1 MNRALWFLLGLRLK
15 SWLRRLGRN
24 LRTVRG
30 VLLTGIFSLMSCF
43 WLGSMVVQ
51 AVTIARQD
59 KPTETSLWVEQWGPW
74 ILLLYCLWSVI
85 GRPQQSPLNFTLP
98 EVQFLFA
105 GPFSRRQILIYK
117 LLSQTLLI
125 IPVSLFLSIAGRS
138 TTGTWLGGWIGIFLI
153 LNFIQLFTLAFALLT
168 QTIDAR
174 AYTRLRQAIVWTVL
188 LSILLSLGS
197 AWWAL
202 GGFDDPQAVLERVQ
216 SSTVVQVGLAPLRW
230 FFRITSARQLDA
242 YFVLHTVLAVLVLLG
257 LLVLVVRLDSH
268 YLEAAA
274 GAAERRAAVLEQI
287 RRGGL
292 AAAFSARPGAS
303 TRTPWPTP
311 PWLGGVGPILWR
323 QLIGASRG
331 YRVLF
336 VLLFATLISV
346 GAPLVATLAS
356 GRGANSNLPWI
367 FVTLGLIVSVMLD
380 NTVTF
385 DFRADLDRIEF
396 LKTLPLASWQV
407 ALAEILAP
415 TILLSLYQIAFAS
428 VVFAIFGEIG
438 WLVAA
443 VVVLSWPVNLLLV
456 GVENGIFLLFP
467 TRMAPAAP
475 GDFSQAFRQMFTM
488 LAKALALALGLG
500 TAAISGALVYRFID
514 GRWAL
519 AVLAAA
525 IPASVL
531 SMMMVPIVA
540 WAFERFDVS
549 RDLPP

>member
-1 MNRALWFLLGLRLK
+1 
-15 SWLRRLGRN
+15 
-24 LRTVRG
+24 

-174 AYTRLRQAIVWTVL
+174 AYTRLRQAILWA
-188 LSILLSLGS
+188 ILVSFILAFVS
-197 AWWAL
+197 AWWVL
-202 GGFDDPQAVLERVQ
+202 GGFDDPQAVLSRVQ
-216 SSTVVQVGLAPLRW
+216 SSTVAQIGLAPLRW
-230 FFRITSARQLDA
+230 FFQISSARQLDA
-242 YFVLHTVLAVLVLLG
+242 HFFVKVALACIVLLG
-257 LLVLVVRLDSH
+257 LLFLVIRLDSH
-268 YLEAAA
+268 YYETAA
-274 GAAERRAAVLEQI
+274 GVAERRAAVLE
-287 RRGGL
+287 RMRSGGL
-292 AAAFSARPGAS
+292 AGAFSARTGGIAR
-303 TRTPWPTP
+303 TRWPAP
-311 PWLGGVGPILWR
+311 PWLAGIGPILWR
-323 QLIGASRG
+323 QVIGASRG
-331 YRVLF
+331 YRVF
-336 VLLFATLISV
+336 IVLLFATLLSV
-346 GAPLVATLAS
+346 GAPVVATLAS
-356 GRGANSNLPWI
+356 GRGANPQLSWV
-367 FVTLGLIVSVMLD
+367 FVSLGLVMSVMMGH
-380 NTVTF
+380 TVAF
-385 DFRADLDRIEF
+385 DFRADLDRLEL

-500 TAAISGALVYRFID
+500 TAAISGALVYRLTH
-514 GRWAL
+514 GSLGL
-519 AVLAAA
+519 ALAAA
-525 IPASVL
+525 CVPASIVSL
-531 SMMMVPIVA
+531 APIPFVA